1 MWFVLVL
8 SEAVLVIVLEGPITI
23 TSTRTST
30 TLPQRNAVEFVS
42 ELLRQDTSRGRKMTP
57 SAGRND
63 GSCGDGSA
71 LWRLCGATR
80 PLGFAVEQD
89 IAGKVR
95 GPKHWTN
102 GRGQVRLG
110 RLEAHNA

>member
-42 ELLRQDTSRGRKMTP
+42 ELLRQVTSA
-57 SAGRND
+57 SN
-63 GSCGDGSA
+63 
-71 LWRLCGATR
+71 
-80 PLGFAVEQD
+80 Q
-89 IAGKVR
+89 
-95 GPKHWTN
+95 KHL
-102 GRGQVRLG
+102 R
-110 RLEAHNA
+110 